1 MARVGGL
8 RLTIRHV
15 FLLVPVAGLAWAV
28 TRPLGDNSFLWHV
41 RAGTVQLDRGSV
53 ITSDPFSIEFVGE
66 GWRTQSWLADIMF
79 GSLERATGG
88 IGWVPTYM
96 FLVAAATVVITLIV
110 TYRRTTHL
118 GATAVAGTLLAWQGA
133 AFANARPV
141 IFSYLLLAAV
151 GAALQ
156 SRRTDWAVPPL
167 IWLWAMLHG
176 SFIMGIGLVLLEA
189 VRCRSRRH
197 VEMAAVGGILATLTA
212 HGIGIWTVLVQFL
225 ENRDALQLIQ
235 EWMPPNYSHPFMVP
249 YAILVMAGV
258 YAASRGRLDRT
269 DLIVVIPFL
278 FFGMLA
284 VRNLY
289 PAMIV
294 ALPYVAPGIVPG
306 RSEQRRAD
314 SPLVAGFA
322 IALVLVGALVGLLRS
337 FRLSETDFPPQAAL
351 ELIDDGPLFH
361 GSGPGG
367 YFIYAQW
374 PLRSVVIDDRAE
386 LYGAEHFT
394 DYIDLTRG
402 EGWRDEFAELG
413 ITQALLEPDWP
424 LTVVLAD
431 AGWSELYRDDS
442 FVLVR
447 AP

>member
-1 MARVGGL
+1 VARVGGL

-284 VRNLY
+284 IRNMY

-294 ALPYVAPGIVPG
+294 TLPYIATGIVPDKP
-306 RSEQRRAD
+306 ETRRAE
-314 SPLVAGFA
+314 SPV
-322 IALVLVGALVGLLRS
+322 VVGAFVFALLIGAAAGLAR
-337 FRLSETDFPPQAAL
+337 RVPLSDEAFPSAAAL
-351 ELIDDGPLFH
+351 EVIDDGPLFH
-361 GSGPGG
+361 SSGPGG
-367 YFIYAQW
+367 FFIYAQW
-374 PLRSVVIDDRAE
+374 PERSVVIDDRAE
-386 LYGAEHFT
+386 LYGA
-394 DYIDLTRG
+394 DYFREWGQLANG
-402 EGWRDEFAELG
+402 VGWRERFAELD
-413 ITQALLEPDWP
+413 ISQALLTPDWP
-424 LTVVLAD
+424 LETALAE
-431 AGWSELYRDDS
+431 AGWIELYRDDS
-442 FVLVR
+442 FVVVR